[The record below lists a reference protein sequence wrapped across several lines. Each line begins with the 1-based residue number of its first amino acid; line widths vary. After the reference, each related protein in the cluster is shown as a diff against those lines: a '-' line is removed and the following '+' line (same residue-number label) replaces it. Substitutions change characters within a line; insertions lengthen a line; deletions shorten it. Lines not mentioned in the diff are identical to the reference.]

1 MRPHRRQPTRLPR
14 PWDSPGKN
22 TGVSCHFLLQ
32 CTRVKNASE
41 VAQSCSTLRD
51 PMVCSL
57 PGSSTHGAFQ
67 ARVLEWGPLPS
78 PMMLL
83 RNMEKIFLS
92 LNRVVLWISLS
103 AHPDSFSR
111 PLYAASLLR
120 GTYYAPEHHELNS
133 SLHKLPWIIMSNW
146 ASLVAQMVKNLP
158 TMQKTWVRSLGWED
172 PLEEGMATHSSILAW
187 RIPWTEEPGGAT
199 VYGVSKSQ
207 TRVKQ
212 LSMHSV

>member
-1 MRPHRRQPTRLPR
+1 MGFSRQEY
-14 PWDSPGKN
+14 WS
-22 TGVSCHFLLQ
+22 GV
-32 CTRVKNASE
+32 
-41 VAQSCSTLRD
+41 
-51 PMVCSL
+51 
-57 PGSSTHGAFQ
+57 
-67 ARVLEWGPLPS
+67 PLPS

-83 RNMEKIFLS
+83 RNMKKIFLS

-172 PLEEGMATHSSILAW
+172 PLEEGMAAHSSILAW